1 VFSFLARRQAMSSVG
16 AISSGYNDYSSYSTI
31 TGGGK
36 ITKASEDA
44 AGLAIQEKTESQVRG
59 LDQGA
64 ENLKD
69 GESLLKIEDG
79 ALDQVTDYLQSI
91 KELSVKAMNGTM
103 SDDDKQS
110 IQAQIKEYMQGIED
124 IAGNTTF
131 NEKQLLNGDDKLS
144 IATDGNGGEKQV
156 STTDSTLK
164 ALGIENYDVTK
175 DFDVADI
182 DKALEK
188 VTSSRTEVG
197 AQTSGVDYA
206 LTYNSHAALELNGY
220 QMDKEESN
228 SIEAYQKMKTQQV
241 LDTYQNTPQKM
252 QMEDDAQKK
261 LSVFM

>member
-1 VFSFLARRQAMSSVG
+1 MSSIG
-16 AISSGYNDYSSYSTI
+16 AISSGYNDYSAYSTI
-31 TGGGK
+31 TGGGQ
-36 ITKASEDA
+36 ITKASKDA

-59 LDQGA
+59 LDKGA

-69 GESLLKIEDG
+69 AGSLLKIEDG

-91 KELSVKAMNGTM
+91 KELSVKAMNGTL

-110 IQAQIKEYMQGIED
+110 IQDQIKEYMKGIED

-131 NEKQLLNGDDKLS
+131 NEKQLLNGDNKLS
-144 IATDGNGGEKQV
+144 VATDGNGNEKQV

-175 DFDVADI
+175 EFDMTDI

-188 VTSSRTEVG
+188 VTGSRTDIG
-197 AQTSGVDYA
+197 AETNAVDYA

-241 LDTYQNTPQKM
+241 LETYQNTLQKK
-252 QMEDDAQKK
+252 QMEDDEQQK

>member
-1 VFSFLARRQAMSSVG
+1 MSSIG
-16 AISSGYNDYSSYSTI
+16 AISSGYNDYSAYSTI
-31 TGGGK
+31 TGGGQ
-36 ITKASEDA
+36 INKASEDA

-91 KELSVKAMNGTM
+91 KELSVKAMNGTL

-110 IQAQIKEYMQGIED
+110 IQAQIEEYMKGIED

-144 IATDGNGGEKQV
+144 VATDGNGNEKQV

-175 DFDVADI
+175 EFDMTDI
-182 DKALEK
+182 DNALEK

-197 AQTSGVDYA
+197 AQTNGVDYA

-228 SIEAYQKMKTQQV
+228 SIEAYQKMKTQQM
-241 LDTYQNTPQKM
+241 LETYQNTLQKK
-252 QMEDDAQKK
+252 QMEDDEQQK

>member
-1 VFSFLARRQAMSSVG
+1 MSSIG
-16 AISSGYNDYSSYSTI
+16 AISSGYNDPSAYSTI
-31 TGGGK
+31 TNGGK
-36 ITKASEDA
+36 ITKASQDA

-59 LDQGA
+59 LDQGK

-91 KELSVKAMNGTM
+91 KELSVKALNGTL

-110 IQAQIKEYMQGIED
+110 IQAQIKEYMEGIED

-131 NEKQLLNGDDKLS
+131 NEKQLLNGEDKLS
-144 IATDGNGGEKQV
+144 IATDGNGSTKQV

-164 ALGIENYDVTK
+164 ALGIEGYDVTK
-175 DFDVADI
+175 DFDISDI

-188 VTSSRTEVG
+188 VTSSRTGVG
-197 AQTSGVDYA
+197 AQTNGVEHA
-206 LTYNSHAALELNGY
+206 LTYNSHAALELNGF
-220 QMDKEESN
+220 QMDKEENN
-228 SIEAYQKMKTQQV
+228 SIEAYQKMKTQQA
-241 LDTYQNTPQKM
+241 LETYQTTLQKK
-252 QMEDDAQKK
+252 QMEDNEQQK